1 MESNIPIELELRV
14 ESFNLEEIRDKEEL
28 EYKKKVLLKSENRK
42 RTKLLYMESM
52 TLTMGWDL
60 RLISAPL

>member
-28 EYKKKVLLKSENRK
+28 EYKKKYSSNQ
-42 RTKLLYMESM
+42 RTEKELNY
-52 TLTMGWDL
+52 
-60 RLISAPL
+60 